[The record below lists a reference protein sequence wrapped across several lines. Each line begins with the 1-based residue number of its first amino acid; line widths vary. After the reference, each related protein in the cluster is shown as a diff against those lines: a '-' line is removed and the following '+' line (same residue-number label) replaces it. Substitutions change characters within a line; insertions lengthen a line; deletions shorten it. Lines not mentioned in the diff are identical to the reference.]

1 VSAVFALALARL
13 RVRPGRVLLS
23 VGGIV
28 VVSAMLGA
36 AVTVAVS
43 LAGGFERAA
52 ARAGLADVIARFDSA
67 PAALVAG
74 RARSL
79 PNIRSFATRYTA
91 YGVDLRAPA
100 HHVYDARAEGIR
112 SGQRGY
118 AVVAGR
124 DLHGGDE
131 ALVERG
137 LARAWKLRPGSTIV
151 VGGLVT
157 LRVVGVAVQPDT
169 VAFPL
174 VGRPRIFVPYRVA
187 RVLAGAPAGAANE
200 LLLWTRNPAMLDV
213 TLAQARQA
221 SYGLRGLQFLTRSG
235 IRIEIG
241 QAAGIV
247 IALLVAF
254 SLVALAAAGAILAA
268 SSASE
273 VQRRLHAIGVMR
285 AIGASPAAIVSGH
298 AVEAALVALP
308 SAVLGVVA
316 GWFAVRGP
324 LDDLLVAVNELGPGA
339 DLALWL
345 AATVALVVAVV
356 AVAASVPAALAA
368 RRRPVD
374 ALRGGDV
381 SGVPRR
387 APLPAGPGGL
397 GVRLALA
404 RPGRS
409 ATAVTV
415 LAVSAAFALLI
426 LSIATLL
433 SRLQSE
439 PQAIGR
445 AYQISVAA
453 PAEAL
458 PRVRRLPGVVA
469 ATTRYDTYASDS
481 FDLGE
486 SFELVAFGADH
497 ADYEAP
503 PLAEGRRLRGRH
515 EAEVGLGIAQAL
527 DLHPGSLLAAQLEN
541 GHEARFRVVGI
552 VRALA
557 QQGRIA
563 YVAAPGLLAGE
574 PGLQPTLAVKAA
586 AGSAASA
593 RDELER
599 AGLVATSSGGV
610 AGDAVQGW
618 ATRNSAFVAA
628 LVALLRAV
636 AVLDG
641 LVCVYALVQV
651 LALTASERRQA
662 IAVLRALGAG
672 RAQITLLFAASALL
686 LAMVSLPVAVV
697 AERVLLGPTAAGLAA
712 SYVTLSL
719 GVGTEAIAV
728 VALGLI
734 VASLVAA
741 AVVGRQAFRSPV
753 TRGLAADA

>member
-23 VGGIV
+23 AGGIV

-356 AVAASVPAALAA
+356 AVAAAVPAALAA

-374 ALRGGDV
+374 ALCGGDV

-445 AYQISVAA
+445 AYQFAVVA

-469 ATTRYDTYASDS
+469 ATTRYDTFASDS

-515 EAEVGLGIAQAL
+515 EVEVGLGIAQAL

-541 GHEARFRVVGI
+541 GREARFRVVGI